1 MNTNEKELTGY
12 PSIDKPWLK
21 YYTEGKRDFT
31 IPNCSVYE
39 FMRKNNSDNM
49 DFTAL
54 HYFGTNISYRQFIS
68 RVDEC
73 AKSFVALGIKR
84 GDIVSF
90 VNPTTPEIYY
100 AFYALNKLGAVG
112 NMIDPRTNASR
123 IEEFIFNTDSSIV
136 FYIDISFPKIKDTL
150 NNKKIKK
157 AISISTSD
165 SLGGV
170 AKLVY
175 KAKNKISKNIPENDK
190 FINWKQFVVLGAN
203 LNEQYEET
211 SDWIDLPAGIIY
223 TSGTT
228 GIPKGAVISN
238 RNMLAMYFQCDCAE
252 IGWDKKDTFLGI
264 MPPFIAYGLV
274 CGFIVPVCIGMK
286 TVIIPKFV
294 ENDFYKY
301 ILKYKPNHIMGVP
314 SHIEKLSINP
324 QLNKTDLSFFKTVI
338 VGGDKLNSTLEIQ
351 INDFLKKQNSKCKVM
366 KGYGLSEISSCAVL
380 TISDECNK
388 NGSIG
393 VVFIHDNIKVINSDT
408 NEELSYNQVGEI
420 CLTGPTM
427 ISGYWKNEEENKK
440 EFKNENGEIWVHT
453 GDRGYID
460 DDGVVFFNDRL
471 KRIIIRSD
479 GHNVWPSD
487 SERVIEKNPYIDGC
501 CVIGIKDKT
510 AEHGDVVTAFIVI
523 KKDCK
528 KTKDEVIKILKRE
541 LLNNLPTRD
550 VPYKYYVIDE
560 LPLSKVG
567 KVDYRELEKMA
578 NEL

>member
-1 MNTNEKELTGY
+1 MNTEKELTGY

-21 YYTEGKRDFT
+21 YYSENKRGFT

-39 FMRKNNSDNM
+39 LVKQNNADNL

-54 HYFGTNISYRQFIS
+54 YYFGTNITYRQLLS
-68 RVDEC
+68 RIDEC
-73 AKSFVALGIKR
+73 ARSFIELGVKK

-100 AFYALNKLGAVG
+100 AFYALNKIGAVG

-123 IEEFIFNTDSSIV
+123 IEEFIFNTDSTIV
-136 FYIDISFPKIKDTL
+136 FYIDISFPKIRETL
-150 NNKKIKK
+150 KNKTIRK
-157 AISISTSD
+157 AISISASD
-165 SLGGV
+165 SLSGIY
-170 AKLVY
+170 KLGY
-175 KAKNKISKNIPENDK
+175 RLKNKQQKIPAEDK
-190 FINWKQFVVLGAN
+190 YINWKQFIAIGAN
-203 LNEQYEET
+203 TAKKPEKID
-211 SDWIDLPAGIIY
+211 DWIDLPAGIIY

-314 SHIEKLSINP
+314 SHIEKLSVNP

-338 VGGDKLNSTLEIQ
+338 VGGDKLNSTLELQ

-408 NEELSYNQVGEI
+408 NEELIYNQVGEI

-479 GHNVWPSD
+479 GHNVWPSE
-487 SERVIEKNPYIDGC
+487 SESIIEKNPDIEGC
-501 CVIGIKDKT
+501 CVIGVKDKS
-510 AEHGDVVTAFIVI
+510 ADHGDVVTAFISI
-523 KKDCK
+523 KKNC
-528 KTKDEVIKILKRE
+528 TKSSDEVIESIKQ
-541 LLNNLPTRD
+541 
-550 VPYKYYVIDE
+550 
-560 LPLSKVG
+560 
-567 KVDYRELEKMA
+567 
-578 NEL
+578 